1 MKRFLVWA
9 SIALVV
15 FVVVAAVIVPA
26 AFAQDTVGD
35 RVVMGENYTLESGQT
50 LDGNLAVLGGNATL
64 EQDTLVTGDVTLAG
78 GNMIVS
84 GRVGGNLTMM
94 GGSLTLNDTAVIEG
108 NLAAF
113 AGSVDRA
120 PGADVQ
126 GETFN
131 GLRTPNRIGPIAPVA
146 PVIPRVEFRD
156 ETPRSWFGRFIGW
169 QLGTLG
175 SIFLMGLLGLVL
187 VVIAPRGV
195 ARVASATATQPALT
209 FGVGFLTLVVGLLAG
224 LILLI
229 ACGLGL
235 LVWLALFAASVLGW
249 IGVAV
254 WVGQR
259 LLSALKL
266 RTASS
271 IGEVLAGVVAITL
284 LSRLP
289 CIGWLFSIIFV
300 SWGLGAVVLTRFGT
314 QDSTGSVTRP
324 RVDGTL
330 APVAA
335 PVAVAEAASL
345 DVDSPA
351 TPGARVPMTAITGV
365 SADLAE
371 KLRGAGIRS
380 VWDIA
385 HSHPA
390 ALAEATGVPVGQI
403 MVEDWIGQ
411 AQRIVG

>member
-259 LLSALKL
+259 LLSALNC
-266 RTASS
+266 
-271 IGEVLAGVVAITL
+271 G
-284 LSRLP
+284 P
-289 CIGWLFSIIFV
+289 
-300 SWGLGAVVLTRFGT
+300 
-314 QDSTGSVTRP
+314 RP
-324 RVDGTL
+324 RS
-330 APVAA
+330 AKCWP
-335 PVAVAEAASL
+335 ASWRSRCSRASRASAGCSRSSS
-345 DVDSPA
+345 SP
-351 TPGARVPMTAITGV
+351 GGSAR
-365 SADLAE
+365 SC
-371 KLRGAGIRS
+371 
-380 VWDIA
+380 
-385 HSHPA
+385 
-390 ALAEATGVPVGQI
+390 
-403 MVEDWIGQ
+403 
-411 AQRIVG
+411 

>member
-1 MKRFLVWA
+1 MKRNLVWA
-9 SIALVV
+9 AALLVV
-15 FVVVAAVIVPA
+15 FAVIASA
-26 AFAQDTVGD
+26 AAPVALAQGTTGD
-35 RVVMGENYTLESGQT
+35 RVVMGENYTLASGDT

-64 EQDTLVTGDVTLAG
+64 EDDTLVTGDVTLAG

-84 GRVGGNLTMM
+84 GRIGGNLTMM
-94 GGSLTLNDTAVIEG
+94 GGALTLTDSAVIEG

-120 PGADVQ
+120 AGAQVQ

-131 GLRTPNRIGPIAPVA
+131 GLRTPNRIGPVAPVA
-146 PVIPRVEFRD
+146 PVIPRMGAFD
-156 ETPRSWFGRFIGW
+156 EAPRSWFGRFVGW
-169 QLGTLG
+169 QLGTIG
-175 SIFLMGLLGLVL
+175 SIILMGLLGLVL

-195 ARVASATATQPALT
+195 ARVASATASQPALT

-235 LVWLALFAASVLGW
+235 LIWLALVAASVLGW

-259 LLSALKL
+259 LLTALKL

-271 IGEVLAGVVAITL
+271 IGEVLAGVVVITL

-289 CIGWLFSIIFV
+289 CIGWLFWVIFV

-314 QDSTGSVTRP
+314 QDNTGPTAKP
-324 RVDGTL
+324 RVDGEL
-330 APVAA
+330 GPVAPAAAVAA
-335 PVAVAEAASL
+335 PAASL
-345 DVDSPA
+345 AVAPA
-351 TPGARVPMTAITGV
+351 AGAPLPLTAIAGV
-365 SADLAE
+365 TPELAD
-371 KLRGAGIRS
+371 KLRDGGIRS
-380 VWDIA
+380 VWDVSQ
-385 HSHPA
+385 SHPA

-411 AQRIVG
+411 AQRLVG